1 MDPDQAAVLWCSSW
15 LSGLSSLYAIYQ
27 GNIHFVP
34 FSATTFLTSLN
45 YWKNPRFGS
54 WEQRLDISCVGISLM
69 HHLTVAYYT
78 EIYIQYY
85 TLISIA
91 ACCYPVSYYYY
102 FKNDKWTSTYCH
114 CALHVIAT
122 IANLLLYST

>member
-1 MDPDQAAVLWCSSW
+1 MDPDQSAVLWRSSW
-15 LSGLSSLYAIYQ
+15 LSGFSCLYALYQ
-27 GNIHFVP
+27 NKLDWAP
-34 FSATTFLTSLN
+34 FSALVFFTSLN
-45 YWKNPRFGS
+45 HWKDYRPGS
-54 WEQRLDISCVGISLM
+54 WEQQLDMVCVSISLT
-69 HHLTVAYYT
+69 HHLIVAYYT
-78 EIYIQYY
+78 ELYIPYY

-102 FKNDKWTSTYCH
+102 FKNDIWTSTYYH